1 MFQKFA
7 IEFSLSLQPFY
18 EAKTRLIISEIGAIP
33 NDNIELLQ
41 SKFQQFFDVAKLISD
56 KEFLLK
62 IRYMEI
68 NDRNVMQQLLE
79 FLAENINFKVR
90 AKCNI

>member
-1 MFQKFA
+1 M
-7 IEFSLSLQPFY
+7 SLQPFY
-18 EAKTRLIISEIGAIP
+18 EAKTRLIISEIGTIP
-33 NDNIELLQ
+33 HDNIELLQ
-41 SKFQQFFDVAKLISD
+41 SKFQQFFVIAKLISD
-56 KEFLLK
+56 KDFLLK

-90 AKCNI
+90 FKCNIKKNQI